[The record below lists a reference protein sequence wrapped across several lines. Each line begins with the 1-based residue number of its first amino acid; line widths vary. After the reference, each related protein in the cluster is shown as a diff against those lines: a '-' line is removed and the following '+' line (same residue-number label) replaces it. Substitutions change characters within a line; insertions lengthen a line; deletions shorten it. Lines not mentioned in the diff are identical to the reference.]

1 MATVLM
7 WRRLSSGDRRSVF
20 FTSLKRRAYQALTLY
35 LLTLLQQGAPLF
47 YAASV
52 LTHSEANDDEIA
64 FPNAKPCGANRDRQ
78 QLGKSFE
85 LKQSGSD
92 LRWSR
97 LVRPFCGL
105 AKVDRVVS
113 MPPIGSSFLG

>member
-7 WRRLSSGDRRSVF
+7 WRRLSSGDRRSVH
-20 FTSLKRRAYQALTLY
+20 FTSLKRRAYQALTL
-35 LLTLLQQGAPLF
+35 LLTLLQLGAPFF

-64 FPNAKPCGANRDRQ
+64 FPNAKPCGASRDRQ

-85 LKQSGSD
+85 PKQSGSD
-92 LRWSR
+92 TPVW
-97 LVRPFCGL
+97 
-105 AKVDRVVS
+105 A
-113 MPPIGSSFLG
+113 